1 MTETNKSAFLT
12 KSRIRNEQYETYK
25 IKLLKTKNQ
34 HNKYTQQQQ
43 HHIYKQ
49 ESTHKSLNDI

>member
-49 ESTHKSLNDI
+49 ESTHINH

>member
-25 IKLLKTKNQ
+25 IKLLKTKINTTNI
-34 HNKYTQQQQ
+34 HNSNNTISTNKKV
-43 HHIYKQ
+43 HIN
-49 ESTHKSLNDI
+49 H